1 MPDAHYKGWL
11 MEDNQYPV
19 LSDTSGRY
27 ADRKSL
33 EPLMRSVLA
42 SVPDAMIVINQQG
55 QILAFSAAAERL
67 FGYKANEVA
76 GKNVAMLM
84 TGANA
89 THHDQYIQNYLSTGE
104 KQIIGIGR
112 IVEAKLA
119 GGTSIPVELK
129 IGEAEIDGQKLFTG
143 YIRDMSEQQAN
154 ALRLNQMQVELA
166 NFSRLSAVGTMAS
179 AMAHE
184 LNQPLT
190 AVANYLEA
198 ARDLLDNADPDTLAL
213 IQDALDAA
221 ANQSIRAGQ
230 IVRRLRDYVSRG
242 ELDMR
247 PVALIDVVEDATSL
261 AKVGF
266 DGQLARVILQI
277 PSDFPSVLADRL
289 QLRQV
294 IVNLIRN
301 AIEAL
306 AESENPRI
314 WITASL
320 ENGLAKITIE
330 DNGPGIPNADE
341 TSPFDAF
348 NSTKPGGMGLGLSIC
363 QTIMDAHGTM
373 IEHAPSSRGGAAFTF
388 TLRLDQ
394 GASGDV

>member
-1 MPDAHYKGWL
+1 
-11 MEDNQYPV
+11 MEDNQHPV
-19 LSDTSGRY
+19 LTDANGQLT
-27 ADRKSL
+27 DRRSL

-42 SVPDAMIVINQQG
+42 SVPDAMIVINQHG
-55 QILAFSAAAERL
+55 QMLAFSAAAERL
-67 FGYKANEVA
+67 FGYKAKDVA
-76 GKNVAMLM
+76 GQNVSMLM
-84 TGANA
+84 AGADE
-89 THHDQYIQNYLSTGE
+89 THHDQYISNYLSTGE

-112 IVEAKLA
+112 IVTAKLA
-119 GGTSIPVELK
+119 DGSTIPVELK
-129 IGEAEIDGQKLFTG
+129 IGEAEIDGHRLFTG

-154 ALRLNQMQVELA
+154 ALRLSQMQVELA

-198 ARDLLDNADPDTLAL
+198 ARDMLDSADADTLAY
-213 IQDALDAA
+213 IQEALDAA

-247 PVALIDVVEDATSL
+247 PVHLRDVAEDATSL

-266 DGQLARVILQI
+266 EGQLARVIVQV
-277 PSDFPSVLADRL
+277 PEHFPNVLADRL

-294 IVNLIRN
+294 IVNLVRN

-306 AESENPRI
+306 SETATPQI
-314 WITASL
+314 WITA
-320 ENGLAKITIE
+320 EKHDGLAHITVE
-330 DNGPGIPNADE
+330 DNGPGIPGADGS
-341 TSPFDAF
+341 SPFDAF

-363 QTIMDAHGTM
+363 QTIMDAHGTT
-373 IEHAPSSRGGAAFTF
+373 IEYAPSSRGGAAFKF
-388 TLRLDQ
+388 SLRLDQ
-394 GASGDV
+394 GPAGDE

>member
-1 MPDAHYKGWL
+1 
-11 MEDNQYPV
+11 MEDNQHPV
-19 LSDTSGRY
+19 LTDINGQY
-27 ADRKSL
+27 GDRRSL

-67 FGYKANEVA
+67 FGYRAQDVA
-76 GKNVAMLM
+76 GENVSMLM
-84 TGANA
+84 TGANEA
-89 THHDQYIQNYLSTGE
+89 HHDQYIKNYLSTGE

-119 GGTSIPVELK
+119 DGTAIPVELK
-129 IGEAEIDGQKLFTG
+129 IGEAEIDGQRLFTG

-154 ALRLNQMQVELA
+154 ALRVNQMQVELA

-198 ARDLLDNADPDTLAL
+198 ARDLLNDADKDTLAF
-213 IQDALDAA
+213 IQEALDAA
-221 ANQSIRAGQ
+221 ATQSIRAGQ

-247 PVALIDVVEDATSL
+247 PVNLLEVVEDATSL
-261 AKVGF
+261 AKVGIE
-266 DGQLARVILQI
+266 GQLARVIAQI
-277 PSDFPSVLADRL
+277 PDTVPAVLADRL

-306 AESENPRI
+306 ADTANPQI
-314 WITASL
+314 WVKAHA
-320 ENGLAKITIE
+320 EDGLAHITVE
-330 DNGPGIPNADE
+330 DNGPGIPGADE

-363 QTIMDAHGTM
+363 QTIMDAHGSV
-373 IEHAPSSRGGAAFTF
+373 IEYAPSERGGAAFKF
-388 TLRLDQ
+388 TLRLDP
-394 GASGDV
+394 GDFGND

>member
-1 MPDAHYKGWL
+1 
-11 MEDNQYPV
+11 MEDNQHPV
-19 LSDTSGRY
+19 LTDINGQY
-27 ADRKSL
+27 GDRRSR

-67 FGYKANEVA
+67 FGYTAQEVA
-76 GKNVAMLM
+76 GENVSMLM
-84 TGANA
+84 TGANEA
-89 THHDQYIQNYLSTGE
+89 HHDQYIKNYLSTGE

-119 GGTSIPVELK
+119 DGATIPVELK
-129 IGEAEIDGQKLFTG
+129 IGEAEIDGQRLFTG

-154 ALRLNQMQVELA
+154 ALRVNQMQVELA

-184 LNQPLT
+184 LNQPRT

-198 ARDLLDNADPDTLAL
+198 ARDLLNNADKDTLAF
-213 IQDALDAA
+213 IQEALDAA
-221 ANQSIRAGQ
+221 ATQSIRAGQ

-247 PVALIDVVEDATSL
+247 PVNLLEVVEDATSL
-261 AKVGF
+261 AKVGVE
-266 DGQLARVILQI
+266 GQLARVIAQI
-277 PSDFPSVLADRL
+277 PDTVPAILADRL

-306 AESENPRI
+306 SDTANPQIWVKAHAED
-314 WITASL
+314 
-320 ENGLAKITIE
+320 GLAHITVE
-330 DNGPGIPNADE
+330 DNGPGIPGADE

-363 QTIMDAHGTM
+363 QTIMDAHGSV
-373 IEHAPSSRGGAAFTF
+373 IEYAPSEKGGAAFKF
-388 TLRLDQ
+388 TLRLDP
-394 GASGDV
+394 GDFGND

>member
-1 MPDAHYKGWL
+1 MPDARYKGWL
-11 MEDNQYPV
+11 MEDDQHPV
-19 LSDTSGRY
+19 LSD
-27 ADRKSL
+27 ADGQYTDRRSL

-42 SVPDAMIVINQQG
+42 SVPDAMIVINERG
-55 QILAFSAAAERL
+55 QMLAFSAAAERL
-67 FGYKANEVA
+67 FGYTAKEVA
-76 GKNVAMLM
+76 GKNVSVLM
-84 TGANA
+84 AGADE
-89 THHDQYIQNYLSTGE
+89 THHDQYISNYLSTGE

-112 IVEAKLA
+112 IVSAKLA
-119 GGTSIPVELK
+119 DGTTIPVELK
-129 IGEAEIDGQKLFTG
+129 IGEAEIDGKRLFTG
-143 YIRDMSEQQAN
+143 YIRDMSQQQAD
-154 ALRLNQMQVELA
+154 ALRLSQMQVELA

-198 ARDLLDNADPDTLAL
+198 ARDMLNDADANTLAY
-213 IQDALDAA
+213 IQEALDAA

-247 PVALIDVVEDATSL
+247 PVNLRDVAEDATPL

-266 DGQLARVILQI
+266 EGQLARVIVQI
-277 PSDFPSVLADRL
+277 PDDFPIVLADRL

-294 IVNLIRN
+294 IVNLVRN

-306 AESENPRI
+306 VETEIPQI
-314 WITASL
+314 WITAKVL
-320 ENGLAKITIE
+320 DGLAHVIIE
-330 DNGPGIPNADE
+330 DNGPGIAGTDG

-363 QTIMDAHGTM
+363 QTIMEAHGTA
-373 IEHAPSSRGGAAFTF
+373 IEYATSEHGGAAFKF

-394 GASGDV
+394 GPSGDD

>member
-1 MPDAHYKGWL
+1 MPDARYKGWL
-11 MEDNQYPV
+11 MDNDQHPV
-19 LSDTSGRY
+19 LRGTTGHY
-27 ADRKSL
+27 ADQKSL
-33 EPLMRSVLA
+33 ETLMRSVLA

-55 QILAFSAAAERL
+55 EMLAFSAAAERL
-67 FGYKANEVA
+67 FGYTASNVA
-76 GKNVAMLM
+76 GKNVSMLM
-84 TGANA
+84 SGANKA
-89 THHDQYIQNYLSTGE
+89 HHDQYITNYLSTGE

-119 GGTSIPVELK
+119 DGRKIPVELK
-129 IGEAEIDGQKLFTG
+129 IGEAEIDGQRLFTG

-154 ALRLNQMQVELA
+154 AHRLSQMQVELA

-198 ARDLLDNADPDTLAL
+198 ARDLLNNADADTLAF
-213 IQDALDAA
+213 IQEALDAA
-221 ANQSIRAGQ
+221 ATQSIRAGQ

-247 PVALIDVVEDATSL
+247 PVQLKEVIEDATSL

-266 DGQLARVILQI
+266 EGQLARVIAHI
-277 PSDFPSVLADRL
+277 PDDFPPVLADRL

-294 IVNLIRN
+294 IVNLVRN

-306 AESENPRI
+306 ADTVNPQV
-314 WITASL
+314 WVS
-320 ENGLAKITIE
+320 AKIENHLALIAIE
-330 DNGPGIPNADE
+330 DNGPGFQGSEEA
-341 TSPFDAF
+341 SPFDAF

-363 QTIMDAHGTM
+363 QTIMDAHGTA
-373 IEHAPSSRGGAAFTF
+373 IEYAPSPKGGAAFTF
-388 TLRLDQ
+388 TLRLDE
-394 GASGDV
+394 GASGDD

>member
-1 MPDAHYKGWL
+1 MD
-11 MEDNQYPV
+11 DNRHPV

-33 EPLMRSVLA
+33 EHLMRSVLA

-55 QILAFSAAAERL
+55 QMLAFSAAAERL
-67 FGYKANEVA
+67 FGYKASDVA

-89 THHDQYIQNYLSTGE
+89 SHHDQYIGNYLSTGE

-119 GGTSIPVELK
+119 DGTRIPVELK

-143 YIRDMSEQQAN
+143 YIRDISEKQAN
-154 ALRLNQMQVELA
+154 AMRLNQMQVELA

-198 ARDLLDNADPDTLAL
+198 ARDLLAEADADTLAF
-213 IQDALDAA
+213 IQEALDAA

-247 PVALIDVVEDATSL
+247 PVELLDVVEDATSL

-266 DGQLARVILQI
+266 EGQLARVITHI
-277 PSDFPSVLADRL
+277 PSDFPPVLADRL

-306 AESENPRI
+306 TDTDNPQI
-314 WITASL
+314 WVKGSF
-320 ENGLAKITIE
+320 EDGLAKVSIE
-330 DNGPGIPNADE
+330 DNGPGIPGANE

-363 QTIMDAHGTM
+363 QTIMDAHGTT
-373 IEHAPSSRGGAAFTF
+373 IEYTPSTRGGAAFTF

-394 GASGDV
+394 GGPGDA

>member
-1 MPDAHYKGWL
+1 
-11 MEDNQYPV
+11 MEDDQHPV
-19 LSDTSGRY
+19 LTDIDGQY
-27 ADRKSL
+27 GDRRSL

-67 FGYKANEVA
+67 FGYKAQEVA
-76 GKNVAMLM
+76 GENVSMLM
-84 TGANA
+84 TGANEA
-89 THHDQYIQNYLSTGE
+89 HHDQYIKNYLSTGE

-119 GGTSIPVELK
+119 DGTTIPVELK
-129 IGEAEIDGQKLFTG
+129 IGEAEIDGQRLFTG

-154 ALRLNQMQVELA
+154 ALRVNQMQVELA

-198 ARDLLDNADPDTLAL
+198 ARDLLNNADKDTLAF
-213 IQDALDAA
+213 IQEALDAA
-221 ANQSIRAGQ
+221 ATQSIRAGQ

-247 PVALIDVVEDATSL
+247 PVNLLEVVEDATSL
-261 AKVGF
+261 AKVGIE
-266 DGQLARVILQI
+266 GQLARVIAQI
-277 PSDFPSVLADRL
+277 PDTVPAVLADRL

-306 AESENPRI
+306 SDTANPQIWVKAYAED
-314 WITASL
+314 
-320 ENGLAKITIE
+320 GLAHITVE
-330 DNGPGIPNADE
+330 DNGPGIPGADE

-363 QTIMDAHGTM
+363 QTIMDAHGSV
-373 IEHAPSSRGGAAFTF
+373 IEYAPSEKGGAAFKF
-388 TLRLDQ
+388 TLRLDP
-394 GASGDV
+394 GDFGND

>member
-1 MPDAHYKGWL
+1 
-11 MEDNQYPV
+11 MEDNQHPV
-19 LSDTSGRY
+19 LTDINGQY
-27 ADRKSL
+27 GDRRSL

-67 FGYKANEVA
+67 FGYKAQEVA
-76 GKNVAMLM
+76 GENVSMLM
-84 TGANA
+84 TGANEA
-89 THHDQYIQNYLSTGE
+89 HHDRYIKNYLSTGE

-119 GGTSIPVELK
+119 DGATIPVELK
-129 IGEAEIDGQKLFTG
+129 IGEAEIDGQRLFTG

-154 ALRLNQMQVELA
+154 ALRVNQMQVELA

-198 ARDLLDNADPDTLAL
+198 ARDLLNNADKDTLAF
-213 IQDALDAA
+213 IQEALDAA
-221 ANQSIRAGQ
+221 ATQSIRAGQ

-247 PVALIDVVEDATSL
+247 PVNLLEVVEDATSL
-261 AKVGF
+261 AKVGVE
-266 DGQLARVILQI
+266 GQLARVIAQI
-277 PSDFPSVLADRL
+277 PDTVPAILADRL

-306 AESENPRI
+306 SDTANPQIWVKAHAED
-314 WITASL
+314 
-320 ENGLAKITIE
+320 GLAHITVE
-330 DNGPGIPNADE
+330 DNGPGIPGADE

-363 QTIMDAHGTM
+363 QTIMDAHGSV
-373 IEHAPSSRGGAAFTF
+373 IEYAPSEKGGAAFKF
-388 TLRLDQ
+388 TLRLDP
-394 GASGDV
+394 GDFGND

>member
-11 MEDNQYPV
+11 MDKKQHPV
-19 LSDTSGRY
+19 LDDKTGQY
-27 ADRKSL
+27 ADRGSL

-42 SVPDAMIVINQQG
+42 SVPDAMIVINQKG
-55 QILAFSAAAERL
+55 QMLAFSAAAERL
-67 FGYKANEVA
+67 FGYKASDVA
-76 GKNVAMLM
+76 GKNVSMLM
-84 TGANA
+84 SGANEN
-89 THHDQYIQNYLSTGE
+89 HHDQYIRNYLSTGE

-119 GGTSIPVELK
+119 DGKTIPVELK
-129 IGEAEIDGQKLFTG
+129 IGEAEIDGERLFTG
-143 YIRDMSEQQAN
+143 YIRDMSEQQEN
-154 ALRLNQMQVELA
+154 ALRLSQMQVELA

-198 ARDLLDNADPDTLAL
+198 ARDLLENADADTLAF
-213 IQDALDAA
+213 IQEALDAA
-221 ANQSIRAGQ
+221 ATQSIRAGQ

-247 PVALIDVVEDATSL
+247 PVNLLEVVEDATSL

-266 DGQLARVILQI
+266 EGQLARVIAKI
-277 PSDFPSVLADRL
+277 PDAFPAVLADRL

-306 AESENPRI
+306 SETANPQI
-314 WITASL
+314 WVSATV
-320 ENGLAKITIE
+320 EDDLAQITIE
-330 DNGPGIPNADE
+330 DNGPGIPGADE
-341 TSPFDAF
+341 SSPFDAF

-363 QTIMDAHGTM
+363 QTIMDAHGSV
-373 IEHAPSSRGGAAFTF
+373 IEYAPSSKGGAAFKF
-388 TLRLDQ
+388 SLRLDQ
-394 GASGDV
+394 GTSGDE

>member
-1 MPDAHYKGWL
+1 
-11 MEDNQYPV
+11 MEDDQHPV
-19 LSDTSGRY
+19 LTDIDGQY
-27 ADRKSL
+27 GDRRSL

-67 FGYKANEVA
+67 FGYKAQEVA
-76 GKNVAMLM
+76 GENVSMLM
-84 TGANA
+84 TGANEA
-89 THHDQYIQNYLSTGE
+89 HHDQYIKNYLSTGE

-119 GGTSIPVELK
+119 DGTTIPVELK
-129 IGEAEIDGQKLFTG
+129 IGEAEIDGQRLFTG

-154 ALRLNQMQVELA
+154 ALRVNQMQVELA

-198 ARDLLDNADPDTLAL
+198 ARDLLNNADKDTLAF
-213 IQDALDAA
+213 IQEALDAA
-221 ANQSIRAGQ
+221 ATQSIRAGQ

-247 PVALIDVVEDATSL
+247 PVNLLEVVEDATSL
-261 AKVGF
+261 AKVGIE
-266 DGQLARVILQI
+266 GQLARVIAQI
-277 PSDFPSVLADRL
+277 PDTVPAVLADRL

-306 AESENPRI
+306 SDTANPQIWVTAYAED
-314 WITASL
+314 
-320 ENGLAKITIE
+320 GLAHITVE
-330 DNGPGIPNADE
+330 DNGPGIPGADE

-363 QTIMDAHGTM
+363 QTIMDAHGSV
-373 IEHAPSSRGGAAFTF
+373 IEYAPSEKGGAAFKF
-388 TLRLDQ
+388 TLRLDP
-394 GASGDV
+394 GDFGID

>member
-1 MPDAHYKGWL
+1 MADRQTPILQGR
-11 MEDNQYPV
+11 
-19 LSDTSGRY
+19 SGR
-27 ADRKSL
+27 ADRNSL

-42 SVPDAMIVINQQG
+42 SVPDAMIVIDQKG
-55 QILAFSAAAERL
+55 RMLAFSAAAERL
-67 FGYKANEVA
+67 FGYKASDVA

-84 TGANA
+84 TGADEK
-89 THHDQYIQNYLSTGE
+89 HHDNYIGAYLKTGE

-112 IVEAKLA
+112 IVQARLA
-119 GGTSIPVELK
+119 DGRIIPVELK
-129 IGEAEIDGQKLFTG
+129 IGEAEIDGERLFTG

-198 ARDLLDNADPDTLAL
+198 ARDLLENADADTLAF
-213 IQDALDAA
+213 IQEALDAA
-221 ANQSIRAGQ
+221 ATQSIRAGQ

-247 PVALIDVVEDATSL
+247 PVHLRDVIEDAVSL

-266 DGQLARVILQI
+266 EGQLARVITQL
-277 PSDFPSVLADRL
+277 PDEFPTVLADRL

-294 IVNLIRN
+294 IVNLVRN

-306 AESENPRI
+306 EDTTNPQV
-314 WITASL
+314 WIS
-320 ENGLAKITIE
+320 AKIEDQLAVISIE
-330 DNGPGIPNADE
+330 DNGPGFDTQQGA
-341 TSPFDAF
+341 SPFDAF
-348 NSTKPGGMGLGLSIC
+348 NSSKPGGMGLGLSIC
-363 QTIMDAHGTM
+363 QTIMDAHGTT
-373 IEHAPSSRGGAAFTF
+373 IEYAPSEKGGAAFQF
-388 TLRLDQ
+388 TLRI
-394 GASGDV
+394 AESE

>member
-11 MEDNQYPV
+11 MDDNQHPV
-19 LSDTSGRY
+19 LSDANGQYT
-27 ADRKSL
+27 DRRSL

-42 SVPDAMIVINQQG
+42 SVPDAMIVINEHG
-55 QILAFSAAAERL
+55 QMLAFSAAAERL
-67 FGYKANEVA
+67 FGYKAQDVA
-76 GKNVAMLM
+76 GKNVSILM
-84 TGANA
+84 AGADE
-89 THHDQYIQNYLSTGE
+89 THHDQYISNYLSTGE

-112 IVEAKLA
+112 IVTARLA
-119 GGTSIPVELK
+119 DGTNIPVELK
-129 IGEAEIDGQKLFTG
+129 IGEAEIDGHRLFTG
-143 YIRDMSEQQAN
+143 YIRDMSQQQAD
-154 ALRLNQMQVELA
+154 ALRLSRMQVELA

-190 AVANYLEA
+190 AVTNYLEA
-198 ARDLLDNADPDTLAL
+198 ARDMLNNADADTLAY
-213 IQDALDAA
+213 IQEALDAA

-247 PVALIDVVEDATSL
+247 PVHLRDVAEDATSL

-266 DGQLARVILQI
+266 EGQLARVIVQI
-277 PSDFPSVLADRL
+277 PDDFPNVLADRL

-294 IVNLIRN
+294 IVNLVRN

-306 AESENPRI
+306 SDTATPQI
-314 WITASL
+314 WITATARD
-320 ENGLAKITIE
+320 GLAQVTVE
-330 DNGPGIPNADE
+330 DNGPGIPGADGA
-341 TSPFDAF
+341 SPFDAF
-348 NSTKPGGMGLGLSIC
+348 NSTKPDGMGLGLSIC
-363 QTIMDAHGTM
+363 QTIMDAHGTA
-373 IEHAPSSRGGAAFTF
+373 IEYAPSDRGGAAFKF

-394 GASGDV
+394 GPSGDD